1 MTKLRRMP
9 SDKIV
14 ISTEEVASVDLSV
27 PGPLARPKTPPPVS
41 LAARLLLAPLVL
53 VLPVLCLVAV
63 FARLATRG
71 SEPRIRYAWAGFL
84 CTLLIVSGF
93 IWSAVLPALFFFR
106 PTILQKPAPLEWDIK
121 IPTAASLPSA
131 DLTPAEL
138 AKRVG
143 GFVFIVARDVPP
155 GGNRSGLPEAN
166 FGTGVLLYAG
176 GDEYLVATSRH
187 VIDGEDWKTAR
198 PTEEDVV
205 LFDRDGGSAL
215 AAVVGRHKNLD
226 LALLAVP
233 RNERGPDFAVP
244 VLDFSKVPEGER
256 IMAFGHPEGLFFS
269 LGDGLVS
276 RKDAE
281 DGLLQITAPVSP
293 GASGGPVYDLR
304 GRLIGIVTGMI
315 DKKESP
321 NSENLNF
328 AIRADAFL
336 RADQW
341 DASPE
346 VIASLERFTRKQSEV
361 AKDAPSATT
370 SPTPTTSGESS
381 PAADPR
387 SPSSDQKPKAT
398 PKPKKVHA

>member
-41 LAARLLLAPLVL
+41 LAASLLLAPLVL

-166 FGTGVLLYAG
+166 FGTGVLLCAG

-256 IMAFGHPEGLFFS
+256 IMAFGHPEGLFLS

-293 GASGGPVYDLR
+293 GAS
-304 GRLIGIVTGMI
+304 
-315 DKKESP
+315 
-321 NSENLNF
+321 
-328 AIRADAFL
+328 
-336 RADQW
+336 
-341 DASPE
+341 
-346 VIASLERFTRKQSEV
+346 
-361 AKDAPSATT
+361 
-370 SPTPTTSGESS
+370 
-381 PAADPR
+381 
-387 SPSSDQKPKAT
+387 
-398 PKPKKVHA
+398 